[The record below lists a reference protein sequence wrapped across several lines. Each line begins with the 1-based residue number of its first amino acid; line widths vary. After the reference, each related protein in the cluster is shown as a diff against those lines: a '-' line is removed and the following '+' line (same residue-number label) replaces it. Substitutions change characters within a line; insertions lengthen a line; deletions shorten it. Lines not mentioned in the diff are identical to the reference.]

1 MSKWLVR
8 VSITAT
14 LVQAVCIGAIP
25 YLLYDWY
32 LMTPDAGGWACGAQ
46 TLADTGQFSDGQTA
60 NLGYNFNICW
70 TKSTYPGLQY
80 FLAAII
86 QLTQLSAV
94 HLIPGVLILIL
105 TITAATIWLIGYRMS
120 GSLTV
125 ATTAGL
131 AASITPIALRAFILT
146 PQNLFGYC
154 LISLLLL
161 VLVEITLTKRYWLWL
176 VVVVLAIVLN
186 YAHLLSF
193 GIASLT
199 CTVWFIAA
207 HLPNWKWRLGTVVS
221 GLVLTI
227 AIWKLGM
234 IPQAVQVAVSLFQK
248 GQYAGYDHPLYDHPA
263 LLGYGLVALAAVG
276 LLFGQYKHRSHF
288 WLLVCWLIIP
298 LLLGHLS
305 WFGWVLMPD
314 RFVAYI
320 WISIVLLAAFGVER
334 LRTAIPWQ
342 PWLWIGFI
350 VLLWGAQLSHA
361 VVYIKD
367 DVNGWSYRFK
377 PRAEFIEAVHW
388 LNRQPDHGVLVGIM
402 ASGNREITFAPI
414 WYTGPITSYP
424 WYNLNHR
431 NLKSFKANSGLYQQV
446 FADQTGAEYL
456 RVQGLY
462 TIIAKPQSP
471 DAKPIAQSYNLA
483 YLIIPKGSQA
493 DDIWQAAQPDQFTQ
507 IYENARYRIF
517 SLR

>member
-8 VSITAT
+8 LSITAT
-14 LVQAVCIGAIP
+14 LLQAALIGAIP
-25 YLLYDWY
+25 YLFYDWY
-32 LMTPDAGGWACGAQ
+32 LTTPDAGGWACGAQ
-46 TLADTGQFSDGQTA
+46 TLAETGSFSDGQTA
-60 NLGYNFNICW
+60 GLGYNFNICW
-70 TKSTYPGLQY
+70 TEHTYPGLQY

-94 HLIPGVLILIL
+94 HLIPPLLILIL
-105 TITAATIWLIGYRMS
+105 TITACTMWCIGYRMS

-125 ATTAGL
+125 ATAAGL

-161 VLVEITLTKRYWLWL
+161 ALVEVTATKRYWWWL
-176 VVVVLAIVLN
+176 VVALLAVTLN
-186 YAHLLSF
+186 YIHILSF
-193 GIASLT
+193 GVAGLS
-199 CTVWFIAA
+199 CAVWFIVA
-207 HLPNWKWRLGTVVS
+207 HLPNWKWRLGTLLS
-221 GLVLTI
+221 SIALVTLFWKLHIVPQAAQI
-227 AIWKLGM
+227 AIG
-234 IPQAVQVAVSLFQK
+234 LFQQ
-248 GQYAGYDHPLYDHPA
+248 GQYTGYDHPIYDHPA
-263 LLGYGLVALAAVG
+263 LLGYGLVGLAVVG
-276 LLFGQYKHRSHF
+276 LLFGQYKHRSHL
-288 WLLVCWLIIP
+288 WLLICWVVIP

-314 RFVAYI
+314 RFVAYM
-320 WISIVLLAAFGVER
+320 WISSVLLAAFGLER
-334 LRTAIPWQ
+334 LRTIVPWQ
-342 PWLWIGFI
+342 PWLWLGF
-350 VLLWGAQLSHA
+350 VFLLWGAQLSHA
-361 VVYIKD
+361 IVYMKD

-377 PRAEFIEAVHW
+377 PHAEFIEAVHW

-402 ASGNREITFAPI
+402 AAANREITFAPV
-414 WYTGPITSYP
+414 WYDGPITSYP

-431 NLKSFKANSGLYQQV
+431 NLKSFKAKSGLYTKV
-446 FADQTGAEYL
+446 FADPTSAEYL

-471 DAKPIAQSYNLA
+471 QAKAIAQGYNLA

-493 DDIWQAAQPDQFTQ
+493 DDIWQTIKPRKFRQ
-507 IYENARYRIF
+507 IYENARYRIY